1 MSLPDLLSE
10 KEEKEERKAMSKR
23 KKRALA
29 AIALLAAAGVG
40 VAGIYGATELY
51 DSFFKRYPLPDY
63 PITPGE
69 VNYDMVKD
77 ELPRQEISFYSDSI
91 RLQGYF
97 YAAGSGKRLVVL
109 SHGMHAGADDYLPIV
124 RFFVQ
129 NGYHVFAYDD
139 KGTYRSDGDSTVGMC
154 EGLVDLDHALDFLNT
169 DARFS
174 GMKLFLVGHSWGGYA
189 SASVLSLHPEVS
201 ACACIAPFNSGYT
214 LITEKGEQYVG
225 ELSRA
230 GLSEPF
236 LKVYQRILFK
246 DYVDFSGVKGIN
258 STDIPV
264 LIAHGRNDR
273 IIGFQHQ
280 AIIAH
285 QSEITNPN
293 VQYVITEGLQGGHD
307 SLWHSAEAVRY
318 QQDVENQLKQL
329 KKGKDEDLTRE
340 ELIAFYAG
348 LDHRLYSEINEDL
361 FKKILVMFNSVE

>member
-1 MSLPDLLSE
+1 MILPDLLSE
-10 KEEKEERKAMSKR
+10 KNEKEEKKTMSKR

-29 AIALLAAAGVG
+29 AIAVLAAAGVG

-63 PITPGE
+63 QLTAGE
-69 VNYDMVKD
+69 VNYELVKD
-77 ELPRQEISFYSDSI
+77 ELPRQEISFYSDGI

-97 YAAGSGKRLVVL
+97 YASGSGDRLVVL

-154 EGLVDLDHALDFLNT
+154 EGLVDLDHALNFLNT

-189 SASVLSLHPEVS
+189 SAAVLSLHPEVS
-201 ACACIAPFNSGYT
+201 ACACLAPFNSGYT

-225 ELSRA
+225 DLSRA

-246 DYVDFSGVKGIN
+246 DYVNYTGVMGIN

-264 LIAHGRNDR
+264 LIAHGKNDM
-273 IIGFQHQ
+273 IIGFHHQ

-285 QSEITNPN
+285 QDEITNPN

-307 SLWHSAEAVRY
+307 SLWHSAEAVQY
-318 QQDVENQLKQL
+318 QQALEKQLKQAE
-329 KKGKDEDLTRE
+329 KEKDDDLTHE
-340 ELIAFYAG
+340 ELAAIYTNVN
-348 LDHRLYSEINEDL
+348 HRLYSEINEDL